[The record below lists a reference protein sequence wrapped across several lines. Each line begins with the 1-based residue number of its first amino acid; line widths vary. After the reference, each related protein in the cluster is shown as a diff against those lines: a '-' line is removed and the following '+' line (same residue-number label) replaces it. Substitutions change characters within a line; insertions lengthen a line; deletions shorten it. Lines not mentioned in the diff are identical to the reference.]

1 MQKKNVYQNIQKL
14 LKGLFIYKKY
24 QDEALDI
31 LIHDTVNINQKLGPF
46 YILNDET
53 LHKWAKY
60 LTQRISK
67 KDPNNQQ
74 VLQDFFKTYGKG
86 EKKDNNLADSL
97 QDDEVL

>member
-1 MQKKNVYQNIQKL
+1 MFTK
-14 LKGLFIYKKY
+14 IYKSY
-24 QDEALDI
+24 HDEALYI
-31 LIHDTVNINQKLGPF
+31 LIHDTVYINQKLGPF
-46 YILNDET
+46 FILNDET

-60 LTQRISK
+60 LTERISK